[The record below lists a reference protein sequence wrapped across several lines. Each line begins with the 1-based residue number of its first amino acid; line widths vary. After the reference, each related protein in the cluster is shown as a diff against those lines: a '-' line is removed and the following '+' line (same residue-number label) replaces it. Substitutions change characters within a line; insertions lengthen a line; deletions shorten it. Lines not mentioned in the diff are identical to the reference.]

1 MAFALLKPTR
11 HDVYAFIDPKQ
22 KLKGAATGKTVL
34 VTGAGTGIGKGIAES
49 FAVAG
54 AASII
59 LAARR
64 ADKLEATKASI
75 AKLAPE
81 CHVTVAGGTDVAS
94 RESVEQLFES
104 LSEVPDVV
112 VSNAATSSSATV
124 AESDPDRWWNDYDVN
139 VRGPYLIARSYMR
152 AAKAAG
158 KKDRRLINVSSN
170 SAWRYYHGLSSY
182 SASKAA
188 LNTLTEHLDNE
199 GLKDGNGFRSVAM
212 HPGGVLTDMS
222 DLADI
227 PENIRRLLVDT
238 PALPGGTAVYLSTKR
253 AEFLMGRFVSSTW
266 DMEEL
271 EGVKERV
278 VKEDLLRSRVLGV
291 A

>member
-1 MAFALLKPTR
+1 MAFALLKPSR

-22 KLKGAATGKTVL
+22 KLRGAATGKTVL

-81 CHVTVAGGTDVAS
+81 CH
-94 RESVEQLFES
+94 QLFES

-158 KKDRRLINVSSN
+158 KKDGRLINVSSN
-170 SAWRYYHGLSSY
+170 SAWRYYPGLSSY

-199 GLKDGNGFRSVAM
+199 GLKDGSGFRSVAM

-227 PENIRRLLVDT
+227 PENIKRLLVDT

-253 AEFLMGRFVSSTW
+253 AEFLMGRFASSTW

-278 VKEDLLRSRVLGV
+278 VKEDLLRSRVIGV